1 MTIFL
6 FLFISFFKLKQTN
19 QEIYLKG
26 INKGQTPP
34 ALIFK
39 HKEATLKYKK
49 NTFFNHIDSNWKPI
63 LVT

>member
-49 NTFFNHIDSNWKPI
+49 KTRSSI
-63 LVT
+63 T